1 MIKLFYIITKFC
13 ARKYSNLEIILQV
26 RGKMQIRTQYSVHIQ
41 ILIKRECGL
50 RNNTWPKVDLNAQRQ
65 KRVTNISTGI

>member
-41 ILIKRECGL
+41 ILIKTKE
-50 RNNTWPKVDLNAQRQ
+50 NVD
-65 KRVTNISTGI
+65 